1 MDPYV
6 AGALE
11 TSKAIADAVKSENML
26 DLELIKH
33 DKAYRA
39 VVIAE
44 RTQRKEFWKPLLEIL
59 GKLNVPTQP

>member
-6 AGALE
+6 AAALE
-11 TSKAIADAVKSENML
+11 ASKAIADAVKSENML

-33 DKAYRA
+33 DEAYRA

-44 RTQRKEFWKPLLEIL
+44 RTQRKEFWKPLLDIL
-59 GKLNVPTQP
+59 GKLKVPTEP